1 LEALVKAGF
10 PGAKVVVNE
19 EKPRKGC
26 FEVIVN
32 GDVALSLI
40 DMPRPFTKL
49 KALDMEEVAQDVV
62 KACGA

>member
-1 LEALVKAGF
+1 MKAGY
-10 PGAKVVVNE
+10 PGATVVVNA

-26 FEVIVN
+26 FEVSVN
-32 GDVALSLI
+32 GSVQLSLL

-49 KALDMEEVAQDVV
+49 KQLDMEDVAKDVV